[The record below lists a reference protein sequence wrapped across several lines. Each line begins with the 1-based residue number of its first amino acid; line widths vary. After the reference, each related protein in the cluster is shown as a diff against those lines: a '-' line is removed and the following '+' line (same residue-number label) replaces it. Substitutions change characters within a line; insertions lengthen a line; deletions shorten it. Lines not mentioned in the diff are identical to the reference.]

1 LKYGWLLRDEYPLY
15 KKDKTLF
22 KDQFGKYHSQL
33 AGKIHFQEDIVLFI
47 AAGMLARN
55 QDLFLTII
63 TKDINIVI
71 SPAKPIKFE
80 LSG

>member
-1 LKYGWLLRDEYPLY
+1 LKDGWLLRDEYPLY
-15 KKDKTLF
+15 KKDKTLLR
-22 KDQFGKYHSQL
+22 DQFSKYHSQL
-33 AGKIHFQEDIVLFI
+33 AGMIHFKEDIVLFI
-47 AAGMLARN
+47 AACMVATM

-63 TKDINIVI
+63 TRDINIVT

>member
-15 KKDKTLF
+15 KKDKTSF
-22 KDQFGKYHSQL
+22 KGQFSKYHSQL
-33 AGKIHFQEDIVLFI
+33 AGRFYFQEDIALFI

-55 QDLFLTII
+55 QDLFLTIV
-63 TKDINIVI
+63 TRDINNVI
-71 SPAKPIKFE
+71 SPAKPFKFE